1 MAWRHFLRPRY
12 VSPLSIH
19 TYLHGC
25 AQINKQ
31 ISQFL
36 AQNRARNDAS
46 NRREFL
52 LTLDEKRKRLFPDGS
67 VANPPESEG
76 GNSCA
81 RTDAK
86 FVDRDVQ
93 MKYDVARNEEGPLR
107 RTVKAPTHVG
117 VKDEQNLM
125 GKGKRKAVDG
135 EDDVDV
141 NAGRHPGLDER
152 LTNIETHLSV
162 RYGKPLPPP
171 NPTSPK
177 MWTRYSPLPPSLPP
191 SQTQIPR
198 RTFDQV
204 GKRISTLGCVAF

>member
-1 MAWRHFLRPRY
+1 
-12 VSPLSIH
+12 
-19 TYLHGC
+19 
-25 AQINKQ
+25 
-31 ISQFL
+31 
-36 AQNRARNDAS
+36 
-46 NRREFL
+46 
-52 LTLDEKRKRLFPDGS
+52 
-67 VANPPESEG
+67 
-76 GNSCA
+76 
-81 RTDAK
+81 
-86 FVDRDVQ
+86 

-117 VKDEQNLM
+117 VKDEQSLK

-135 EDDVDV
+135 EDGVDV
-141 NAGRHPGLDER
+141 NAERHPGLDER

-162 RYGKPLPPP
+162 RYGKPFPSP

-177 MWTRYSPLPPSLPP
+177 MWTRYSPLSPSLPP